1 MVGAWQL
8 LAGQRYKF
16 ELIVTF
22 CENDRLQQSSYDMMR
37 EGIFPQS
44 MVSKVGEVWE
54 VVPASEYSGRE
65 AVQLVMM
72 IHRMY
77 NGN

>member
-1 MVGAWQL
+1 
-8 LAGQRYKF
+8 
-16 ELIVTF
+16 
-22 CENDRLQQSSYDMMR
+22 MMR